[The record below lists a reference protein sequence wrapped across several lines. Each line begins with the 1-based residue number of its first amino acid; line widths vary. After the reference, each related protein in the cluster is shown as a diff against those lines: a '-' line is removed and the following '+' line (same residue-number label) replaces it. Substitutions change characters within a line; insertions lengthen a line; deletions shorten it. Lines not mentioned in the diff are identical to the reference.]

1 MFSSVTEHLL
11 KIQPTTPSQDSGE
24 VIGVGGSSEIGMFKY
39 GIGEGK
45 NGRTKENISDSK
57 ICEETKK
64 QRKKISTL
72 VTEAQYSEPKEPV
85 FIPRMF
91 ALHQINR
98 RTKSASNLLKCK
110 N

>member
-1 MFSSVTEHLL
+1 MEWVGVLRLVCLNMGLGREKMEEQRKTFQIPKSVRR
-11 KIQPTTPSQDSGE
+11 Q
-24 VIGVGGSSEIGMFKY
+24 
-39 GIGEGK
+39 
-45 NGRTKENISDSK
+45 
-57 ICEETKK
+57 KK